1 LKELPLPKCV
11 EIWGFH
17 PFGYNASLSPE
28 LEAKKNAS
36 STLTASIG
44 GRSVP
49 LPIVAP
55 KYLKWLRNRSKI
67 SREVC
72 NMIKLRGHPSVVE
85 LKEVLELV
93 QDSKSTLFLVMELVT
108 GGELFER
115 MRSNHKEG
123 FARKYFNQL
132 LAGIEYCHMQG
143 NIPVVL
149 FLYLTTLNLVLS
161 RFQVYATETS
171 NPKIYCKRSIVCVQV
186 E

>member
-1 LKELPLPKCV
+1 MKELPLPKCV

-36 STLTASIG
+36 SSLTATIG
-44 GRSVP
+44 GRAVP

-55 KYLKWLRNRSKI
+55 KYLKWLRNRSRI

-72 NMIKLRGHPSVVE
+72 NMIKLRGHPSIVE

-93 QDSKSTLFLVMELVT
+93 QDTKSTLFLVMELVT

-115 MRSNHKEG
+115 MRSSHKEG

-132 LAGIEYCHMQG
+132 LAGIEYCHTQG
-143 NIPVVL
+143 N
-149 FLYLTTLNLVLS
+149 
-161 RFQVYATETS
+161 Q
-171 NPKIYCKRSIVCVQV
+171 K
-186 E
+186 